1 LDEEERW
8 LRLASSLAFSVPPTT
23 RRPSSWVLYVYVKRG
38 KEGGRVT
45 YRWNRLCSN
54 CQVGHIKKLGHLGND
69 QYTATTTA
77 KTKKDGVDK
86 LNVSPVPAGP
96 TCTQADA
103 CIHPPPE

>member
-1 LDEEERW
+1 MVATRQFAGVQCSADH
-8 LRLASSLAFSVPPTT
+8 SSALIMG
-23 RRPSSWVLYVYVKRG
+23 VLCLLKRG

-54 CQVGHIKKLGHLGND
+54 YQVGHIKKLGHLGND